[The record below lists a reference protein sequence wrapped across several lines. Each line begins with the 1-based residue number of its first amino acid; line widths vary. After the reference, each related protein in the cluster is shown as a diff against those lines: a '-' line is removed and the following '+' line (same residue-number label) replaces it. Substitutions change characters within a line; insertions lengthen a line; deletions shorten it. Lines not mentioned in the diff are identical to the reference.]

1 MTIKAADLIEA
12 LKARWLLV
20 AAITGVLFAL
30 IAGIAL
36 VQPRQYL
43 GASSLLL
50 DLSQTD
56 PTDSTQQQQGR
67 IETD

>member
-1 MTIKAADLIEA
+1 MTIKAADLVEA

-20 AAITGVLFAL
+20 AAISGALFAL

-43 GASSLLL
+43 ATSSLLL
-50 DLSQTD
+50 DLSQ
-56 PTDSTQQQQGR
+56 QAFGL
-67 IETD
+67 